1 MGRAYDSSVDLTKA
15 LEKHYNP
22 SLALERI
29 KQTHEWLKDETPKT
43 PEELESLGWKN
54 AYNLTVWE
62 EMAGEL
68 DSRAVQKIV
77 LQSLTGGRLGIVNT
91 GPGHSIKQ
99 EAMMRRSSLSS
110 TAIPST
116 DYYSEK

>member
-43 PEELESLGWKN
+43 PEELENLGWKK
-54 AYNLTVWE
+54 AYDLTVWE
-62 EMAGEL
+62 VMAGDL
-68 DSRAVQKIV
+68 DSRAVEKV
-77 LQSLTGGRLGIVNT
+77 LLQTITGGRLGIVKT
-91 GPGHSIKQ
+91 GPGHSIKH
-99 EAMMRRSSLSS
+99 EANRRRSSLSS
-110 TAIPST
+110 AALPPI
-116 DYYSEK
+116 DYYSQQ